1 MFYLIVM
8 IPRGICVDLE
18 TTITAKISDAIRGP
32 GFKRFETR
40 IIEIGACHWKDSS
53 MRFMR
58 LVNPI
63 TVPLASGPELMR
75 YLHEMHQ
82 KPKPT
87 LNFWSTVL
95 YKRKSLD
102 RDMFLTEE
110 DPAVWLA
117 RSPERRAEDFVRWFN
132 GAHGPDF
139 VTETEALRDL
149 VKWTGSNPWLAHNG
163 NSFDF
168 KVLAGCSER
177 TGVPIPKT
185 IEFHDTLKL
194 FRKYI
199 PGHKSYSQP
208 KLYEAIFNEKYN
220 AHVAIDDSLA
230 LSRLCN
236 YCNSSKN
243 SSMAL
248 KNFKTT
254 PSKNSIVPFKILKNP
269 SKNSSMA
276 LKKFKETPSKIIST
290 AVTQRAMN
298 LTFPKLKKSNK
309 KIPTKKINHIMDLN
323 GIGPKSCAVLASNGV
338 ISLVGLKEQYEIG
351 KSQWLKD
358 ILPFGANWRKVEQS
372 IKSLN

>member
-1 MFYLIVM
+1 M

-53 MRFMR
+53 RRFMR

-63 TVPLASGPELMR
+63 TVPLTSGPELMR
-75 YLHEMHQ
+75 HLHEMHQ

-87 LNFWSTVL
+87 LNFWSKVL

-102 RDMFLTEE
+102 RGMFLKEE

-117 RSPERRAEDFVRWFN
+117 RTPERRAEDFVRWFN
-132 GAHGPDF
+132 GARGPDF

-168 KVLAGCSER
+168 KVLVGCSER

-243 SSMAL
+243 SSKPL
-248 KNFKTT
+248 KNFKN
-254 PSKNSIVPFKILKNP
+254 NS
-269 SKNSSMA
+269 SKNSSIS
-276 LKKFKETPSKIIST
+276 LKKLKNNSSSSISLKNFKNNSSRKVISA
-290 AVTQRAMN
+290 AVTRRAMN
-298 LTFPKLKKSNK
+298 LTFPILKASNGKFPK
-309 KIPTKKINHIMDLN
+309 KTKQINHILDLN
-323 GIGPKSCAVLASNGV
+323 GIGPKSYAVLASKGV

-351 KSQWLKD
+351 KTQWLKD
-358 ILPFGANWRKVEQS
+358 ILPFGVNWRKVEQS
-372 IKSLN
+372 IKSLH